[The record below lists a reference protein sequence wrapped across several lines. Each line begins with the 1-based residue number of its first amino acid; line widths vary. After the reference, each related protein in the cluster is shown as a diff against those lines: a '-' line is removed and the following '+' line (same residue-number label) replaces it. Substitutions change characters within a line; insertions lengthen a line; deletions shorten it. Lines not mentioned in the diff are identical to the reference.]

1 MTDLLSA
8 LQYDFMQNALMGSML
23 LSIMCAITGTF
34 IVIKRLVFLSGGISH
49 GAFAGLG
56 AAYYLG
62 INPMLGAMLFAVASA
77 IAISRVILRQ
87 SQPADATIGIF
98 WATGM
103 AIGVLF
109 VFITPGYAPDLMPY
123 LFGDILTISHQQL
136 IWMVIF
142 SVLSLLL
149 TVLLFRQLVAVSFD
163 DEFARLRGLPVTTIM
178 ILLMVMNSV
187 AIVMMIQAVGIIL
200 VMALLTIPPL
210 IGLTLAADIR
220 RVMFFAFVSALLITV
235 GGLALSFLLDLPSGP
250 AIVLLGAALLVM
262 VKLSKKLLRPVKFR
276 KVV

>member
-1 MTDLLSA
+1 MTALLSA
-8 LQYDFMQNALMGSML
+8 LQYDFMQNALLGSLL
-23 LSIMCAITGTF
+23 LSLMCAITGTF

-62 INPMLGAMLFAVASA
+62 INPLLGAMLFAVASA
-77 IAISRVILRQ
+77 VAISRVILRQ
-87 SQPADATIGIF
+87 RQPADATIGIF

-123 LFGDILTISHQQL
+123 LFGDILTISRQQL

-142 SVLSLLL
+142 SILSLLL

-220 RVMFFAFVSALLITV
+220 RVMFFAFVSALFITV
-235 GGLALSFLLDLPSGP
+235 GGLMLSFLLDLPSGP

-262 VKLSKKLLRPVKFR
+262 VKLSKKITQASKI
-276 KVV
+276 

>member
-8 LQYDFMQNALMGSML
+8 LQYDFMQNALMGSLL
-23 LSIMCAITGTF
+23 LSLMCAITGTF

-62 INPMLGAMLFAVASA
+62 INPMFGAMLFAVASA

-142 SVLSLLL
+142 SVLSLVL

-178 ILLMVMNSV
+178 ILLMMMNSV

-210 IGLTLAADIR
+210 IGLALAAGRR
-220 RVMFFAFVSALLITV
+220 RVMFSAFVSALLITV
-235 GGLALSFLLDLPSGP
+235 GGLILSFLLDLPSGP
-250 AIVLLGAALLVM
+250 AIVLLGGALLVM
-262 VKLSKKLLRPVKFR
+262 INLSKKITQASKI
-276 KVV
+276 

>member
-8 LQYDFMQNALMGSML
+8 LQYDFMQNALMGSLL
-23 LSIMCAITGTF
+23 LSLMCAITGTF

-62 INPMLGAMLFAVASA
+62 INPVLGAM
-77 IAISRVILRQ
+77 
-87 SQPADATIGIF
+87 
-98 WATGM
+98 
-103 AIGVLF
+103 VLF

-142 SVLSLLL
+142 SVLSLVL

-210 IGLTLAADIR
+210 IGLALAAEIR
-220 RVMFFAFVSALLITV
+220 LVMFFAFVSALLITV
-235 GGLALSFLLDLPSGP
+235 GGLFLSFLLDLPSGP
-250 AIVLLGAALLVM
+250 AIVLLGAGLLM
-262 VKLSKKLLRPVKFR
+262 TVKLSLGSFTS
-276 KVV
+276 

>member
-1 MTDLLSA
+1 
-8 LQYDFMQNALMGSML
+8 
-23 LSIMCAITGTF
+23 
-34 IVIKRLVFLSGGISH
+34 
-49 GAFAGLG
+49 
-56 AAYYLG
+56 
-62 INPMLGAMLFAVASA
+62 
-77 IAISRVILRQ
+77 
-87 SQPADATIGIF
+87 
-98 WATGM
+98 
-103 AIGVLF
+103 
-109 VFITPGYAPDLMPY
+109 
-123 LFGDILTISHQQL
+123 
-136 IWMVIF
+136 MVIF

-235 GGLALSFLLDLPSGP
+235 GGLTLSFLLDLPSGP

-262 VKLSKKLLRPVKFR
+262 VKLSKKITQASKI
-276 KVV
+276 

>member
-1 MTDLLSA
+1 
-8 LQYDFMQNALMGSML
+8 ML

-109 VFITPGYAPDLMPY
+109 VFITPGYAPA
-123 LFGDILTISHQQL
+123 S
-136 IWMVIF
+136 
-142 SVLSLLL
+142 
-149 TVLLFRQLVAVSFD
+149 
-163 DEFARLRGLPVTTIM
+163 
-178 ILLMVMNSV
+178 N
-187 AIVMMIQAVGIIL
+187 
-200 VMALLTIPPL
+200 
-210 IGLTLAADIR
+210 
-220 RVMFFAFVSALLITV
+220 
-235 GGLALSFLLDLPSGP
+235 
-250 AIVLLGAALLVM
+250 
-262 VKLSKKLLRPVKFR
+262 
-276 KVV
+276 

>member
-8 LQYDFMQNALMGSML
+8 LQYDFMQNALMGSLL
-23 LSIMCAITGTF
+23 LSLMCAITGTF

-62 INPMLGAMLFAVASA
+62 INPLLGAMFFAVASA
-77 IAISRVILRQ
+77 VAISRVILRQ

-103 AIGVLF
+103 ATGVLF

-163 DEFARLRGLPVTTIM
+163 DEFARLRGLPVITIM

-220 RVMFFAFVSALLITV
+220 RVMFFAFVSALFITV
-235 GGLALSFLLDLPSGP
+235 GGLILSFLLDLPSGP
-250 AIVLLGAALLVM
+250 AIVLLGASLLM
-262 VKLSKKLLRPVKFR
+262 TVKLSKRLLSRASA
-276 KVV
+276 